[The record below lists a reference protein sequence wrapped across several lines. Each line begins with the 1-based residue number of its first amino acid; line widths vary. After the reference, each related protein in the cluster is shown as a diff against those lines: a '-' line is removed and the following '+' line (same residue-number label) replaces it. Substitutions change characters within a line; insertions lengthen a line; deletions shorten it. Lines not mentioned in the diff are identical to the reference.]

1 MSEENSVIE
10 IDEET
15 QIRPYKWSAWDFE
28 IFSRE
33 RGGKTEYAFITIEHK
48 WVDLDIEGD
57 YVLVPIE
64 QHKLLAPLF
73 KETTASTDL
82 MFVIDGLCGIGWCD
96 GGYPSVDFYEPHL
109 KTEYDKI
116 GTEQQECGGYLSE
129 LDKLEKMGF
138 EEYEDK
144 MQMSD
149 DSTRRVV
156 KFNKC
161 QRKLGE

>member
-1 MSEENSVIE
+1 METEEK
-10 IDEET
+10 
-15 QIRPYKWSAWDFE
+15 QIRPYKWSCWDFE
-28 IFSRE
+28 IYSRD
-33 RGGKTEYAFITIEHK
+33 RNGKTEYAFITTEHK
-48 WVDLDIEGD
+48 WVDMDIDGD

-82 MFVIDGLCGIGWCD
+82 MFVIDGVCGVGMSD
-96 GGYPSVDFYEPHL
+96 GGYIDMEFSEPHL

-129 LDKLEKMGF
+129 SEKLEEMGF
-138 EEYEDK
+138 EEYEDR

-149 DSTRRVV
+149 DYIRTVV